1 MVLLNNVCT
10 AGSNVFIKRSLT
22 GEHRLTKFELL
33 FYQSI
38 CAIPVTALVLYANVE
53 GGGGRVEQGGGGGG
67 GVGVGV
73 SWSAGGESVG
83 EAGWGAGEVAGIA
96 GGSSGG
102 SAKEAAEGAAGGEG
116 GSTYGGDLTE
126 FAGVVQFQH
135 WGNPTFLVCF
145 LSSCGMGLVLNYT
158 AAQCTQYNSALTTTV
173 VGCFKNVLV
182 SYMAMAGL
190 GGDYLF
196 SWPSFLGL
204 NISIVGSLLFSYEKY
219 RANSAG
225 NTTSGNGSDGG
236 ANVENS
242 GDADG
247 DRGKGGTG
255 GKLGGGGE
263 VTMVS
268 LKPVEIVHAV
278 T

>member
-22 GEHRLTKFELL
+22 GGHRLTKFELL

-53 GGGGRVEQGGGGGG
+53 GGGGRVEKGGGGGG

-73 SWSAGGESVG
+73 SWIAGGESGG
-83 EAGWGAGEVAGIA
+83 EAGWGAGWGAGGVAGIA
-96 GGSSGG
+96 GGTSGG

-116 GSTYGGDLTE
+116 GGAYGGELTE
-126 FAGVVQFQH
+126 LAGVVQFQH

-196 SWPSFLGL
+196 SWPSFFGL

-219 RANSAG
+219 RANG
-225 NTTSGNGSDGG
+225 NSGNSGSADG
-236 ANVENS
+236 NS
-242 GDADG
+242 GEADG
-247 DRGKGGTG
+247 KGGKGGTG

-263 VTMVS
+263 VMMVS